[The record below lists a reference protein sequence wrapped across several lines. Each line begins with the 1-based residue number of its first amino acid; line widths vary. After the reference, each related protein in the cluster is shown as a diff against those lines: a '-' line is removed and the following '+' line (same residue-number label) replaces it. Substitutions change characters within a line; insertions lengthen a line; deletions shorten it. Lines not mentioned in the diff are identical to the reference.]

1 MTSVQLER
9 LSISME
15 EGTVVGWLVEDG
27 ALVAAGEEIVE
38 IETDKATA
46 TIEAPAAG
54 RLEIV
59 VAAGT
64 IVPVET
70 ELARIVDPSAAPSAP
85 APPAPGPGAPAAPA
99 ASAPAPIAS
108 PAPAAPADVPAAAA
122 SPATNGADPTPADV
136 PDPPSGGPRR
146 RHGASPAAKRRAQH
160 HGIALS
166 EIAGTGPR
174 GRIVIRDVLAAIAA
188 REAAAAAGPAY
199 PAGAAT
205 PGGPAHPLG
214 AAAPAAPADPASATG
229 TARPAAAPAAAPG
242 RPRDLRSAVV
252 ASVTASWREIPHINI
267 GGQLDGTGLAAA
279 KKAARGRTASGGGPK
294 VTATDLLIVAL
305 TKALRDVPEL
315 NGTLAGD
322 GASRRSDAIHVAL
335 AVATEHSGVL
345 APVLR
350 DAGDRSLEGIA
361 RERARLVAAAREQ
374 RLEGRDLAGATV
386 TLSNLGLLPVDFF
399 TPVISGP
406 QLALIAIGRLAE
418 VPVVRDGLLGVGHR
432 MWVNAAIDHRGADGE
447 SGGRFLAAFERR
459 LSELPA
465 HV

>member
-27 ALVAAGEEIVE
+27 ALVAEGQEIVE

-59 VAAGT
+59 AAVGA

-70 ELARIVDPSAAPSAP
+70 ELARIVDPAAAPSVPAP
-85 APPAPGPGAPAAPA
+85 APAPTADAPAPAPATVAAPA
-99 ASAPAPIAS
+99 PAGNGGDPLL
-108 PAPAAPADVPAAAA
+108 AD
-122 SPATNGADPTPADV
+122 TPE
-136 PDPPSGGPRR
+136 PPSGGPRR

-166 EIAGTGPR
+166 EISGTGPR
-174 GRIVIRDVLAAIAA
+174 GRIVIRDVVAAIEA
-188 REAAAAAGPAY
+188 RAAAAPAGPAY
-199 PAGAAT
+199 PVAE
-205 PGGPAHPLG
+205 
-214 AAAPAAPADPASATG
+214 
-229 TARPAAAPAAAPG
+229 AAPG
-242 RPRDLRSAVV
+242 TQAAPPRDLRSAVV

-267 GGQLDGTGLAAA
+267 GGQLDASGLAQAKRAA
-279 KKAARGRTASGGGPK
+279 KARPAGGPK
-294 VTATDLLIVAL
+294 ITATDLLIVAL

-315 NGTLAGD
+315 NGSVAAD
-322 GASRRSDAIHVAL
+322 GRPRRSDAIHLAL

-361 RERARLVAAAREQ
+361 RERARIVAAAREQ
-374 RLEGRDLAGATV
+374 RLDGRDLSGATI

-406 QLALIAIGRLAE
+406 QVALIAVGRLAE
-418 VPVVRDGLLGVGHR
+418 VPVVKDGLLGVGQR

-447 SGGRFLAAFERR
+447 AGGHFLAAFERR